1 MTAVHPNP
9 PTRPTKGTAV
19 KLERNV
25 FGILDRSARA
35 HYGNEPAFGFEGR
48 SVTFAELRDRAQ
60 QVARGLVDH
69 GVRPGDRVAVMM
81 GNRLEWLEVF
91 FGLAAMGAVCVPI
104 NVLLTAPEIAHV
116 CEDSG
121 STVLVMDEIATASA
135 TKLTQSFEFVV
146 TVGDATAMQGV
157 AAFDYET
164 MLTNACPNTV
174 LDGPALD
181 DTFILYYSSGTTGLP
196 KAAEHTH
203 DGVLWNATGQIA
215 GLGLTRDV
223 RYAVIPSFSWAA
235 GLHNLVMALIWVG
248 GYSEIRRTGGTTTDQ
263 LTELIERDRITH
275 IMLVPSLLRAFITR
289 PDLLERL
296 TNSTLEWIVT
306 GSEPVPRS
314 VIERCVSGM
323 PGVAVCQGY
332 GLSEFPTI
340 ATVLSAEEVVNH
352 DGSAG
357 RPLPHTDV
365 SVQDSEGVIRTSG
378 RGELLIRSL
387 ATMRGYFNRP
397 AQTEAAFRNGW
408 LHTGDLADLDED
420 GYITIVGR
428 TKDLIISGGLN
439 VYPKEIEDL
448 VQRLPGVQEV
458 AVIGVPHDTFG
469 ETAVAVVVTAD
480 ADFDGQSVAEACR
493 EQLASYKR
501 PRSILI
507 RGEPLPRSANAKLL
521 KRELRPW
528 AMAELGIAEE
538 S

>member
-1 MTAVHPNP
+1 M
-9 PTRPTKGTAV
+9 

-25 FGILDRSARA
+25 FGILDRSARSP
-35 HYGNEPAFGFEGR
+35 YRDNSAFGFEGGTL
-48 SVTFAELRDRAQ
+48 TFRELRDRAL
-60 QVARGLVDH
+60 QVARGMVKE
-69 GVRPGDRVAVMM
+69 GVKPGDRVAIMM

-121 STVLVMDEIATASA
+121 STFLVVDEVA
-135 TKLTQSFEFVV
+135 TKAAAKLTRGFEKVI
-146 TVGDATAMQGV
+146 TVGHGKSMPGFASV
-157 AAFDYET
+157 DYEQ
-164 MLTNACPNTV
+164 MLANAPT
-174 LDGPALD
+174 DTEISGPALD

-203 DGVLWNATGQIA
+203 DGVLWNAAGQIT

-235 GLHNLVMALIWVG
+235 GLHNLVVALVWIG
-248 GYSEIRRTGGTTTDQ
+248 GYSEIRRTGGATPD
-263 LTELIERDRITH
+263 ELANLVIRDRITH

-296 TNSTLEWIVT
+296 SDSSLEWIVT

-314 VIERCVSGM
+314 VIEKCLAGM
-323 PGVAVCQGY
+323 PGVKVCQGY
-332 GLSEFPTI
+332 GLSEFPTM
-340 ATVLSAEEVVNH
+340 ATVLSADEVAAH

-365 SVQDSEGVIRTSG
+365 SVRDADGVIQAAG

-387 ATMRGYFNRP
+387 ATMRGYYNRP
-397 AQTEAAFRNGW
+397 EQTEEAFRDGW
-408 LHTGDLADLDED
+408 LHTGDLVDLDEE
-420 GYITIVGR
+420 GYITVVGR
-428 TKDLIISGGLN
+428 IKDLIISGGLN
-439 VYPKEIEDL
+439 VYPKEIEDIL
-448 VQRLPGVQEV
+448 HRLPGVQEV
-458 AVIGVPHDTFG
+458 AVVGVPHETFG
-469 ETAVAVVVTAD
+469 ETSVAVIVTAD
-480 ADFDGQSVAEACR
+480 PDFNVDSVTKACQ

-501 PRSILI
+501 PWEVLI
-507 RGEPLPRSANAKLL
+507 RAEPLPRSANSKLL

-528 AMAELGIAEE
+528 AMAKLGVVDEI
-538 S
+538 